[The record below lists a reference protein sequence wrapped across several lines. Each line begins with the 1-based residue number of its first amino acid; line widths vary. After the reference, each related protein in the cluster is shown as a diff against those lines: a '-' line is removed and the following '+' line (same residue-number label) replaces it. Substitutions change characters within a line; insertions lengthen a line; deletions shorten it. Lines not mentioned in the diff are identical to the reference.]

1 MSGSILLQDLRS
13 CCDNDS
19 LLACSSTE
27 SSCHESL
34 ACLYESIRESFLAIQ
49 GHLTLG
55 VPACCVE
62 ADSACVHAADP
73 ALADHQSTWGKT
85 TAFLIS
91 IELAATAG
99 APKQKA
105 LILVFR
111 GTEPFENLEV
121 TCMASHVTFQ
131 FTTPEVTA
139 AHANRM
145 ALKASSLQMAA
156 ASS

>member
-1 MSGSILLQDLRS
+1 M
-13 CCDNDS
+13 
-19 LLACSSTE
+19 
-27 SSCHESL
+27 
-34 ACLYESIRESFLAIQ
+34 CLPI
-49 GHLTLG
+49 
-55 VPACCVE
+55 
-62 ADSACVHAADP
+62 ADSTCVHAANR

-121 TCMASHVTFQ
+121 TWHPMSLFNPQHLKSMQQVYWVKCTQPLRNMPTKFW
-131 FTTPEVTA
+131 
-139 AHANRM
+139 
-145 ALKASSLQMAA
+145 KASSSQMAA
-156 ASS
+156 ASQLINHKSCTDLLMAVLLTCHAGGLMCG